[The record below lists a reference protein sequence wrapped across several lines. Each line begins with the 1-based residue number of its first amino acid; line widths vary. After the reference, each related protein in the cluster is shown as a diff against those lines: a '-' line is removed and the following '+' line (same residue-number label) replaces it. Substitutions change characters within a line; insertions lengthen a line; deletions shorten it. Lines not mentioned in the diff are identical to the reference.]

1 MSLKK
6 LIKECKKQDLK
17 AQEELYHL
25 YAGRFFA
32 LCLKYSGS
40 YEEAQDL
47 LQDGFVK
54 IFTGIHQFKNKG
66 SFEGWMTRI
75 FINTAITR
83 TKKQHLFLAIT
94 EDHPDEVHVDYEEH
108 LPDSD
113 FLFEII
119 QELSPAYRHVFNL
132 YVLEGHSHKEIAELL
147 QISEGTSKSN
157 LARARQKLKER
168 IENHLHLLPAKTL

>member
-6 LIKECKKQDLK
+6 LIRQCKKQELK
-17 AQEELYHL
+17 AQEELYRL
-25 YAGRFFA
+25 YSGRFFA

-54 IFTGIHQFKNKG
+54 IFTGIEQFKNRG

-75 FINTAITR
+75 FINTAIKNS
-83 TKKQHLFLAIT
+83 KKQHLFLAIT
-94 EDHPDEVHVDYEEH
+94 EDYPEQIQVEYEEY

-132 YVLEGHSHKEIAELL
+132 YVLDGLSHKEIAKLL

-168 IENHLHLLPAKTL
+168 IENHLHLLSAKTL

>member
-6 LIKECKKQDLK
+6 LIKRCKKQELK
-17 AQEELYHL
+17 AQEELYL
-25 YAGRFFA
+25 QFSARFFA

-47 LQDGFVK
+47 LQDGFFK
-54 IFTGIHQFKNKG
+54 IFTSIDQFKGTG

-75 FINTAITR
+75 FINTAI
-83 TKKQHLFLAIT
+83 KKSKRQHLFLAIT
-94 EDHPDEVHVDYEEH
+94 EDYPDEVNIEYEEH
-108 LPDSD
+108 LPSTE
-113 FLFEII
+113 FLFDII

-132 YVLEGHSHKEIAELL
+132 YVLEGHSHKEIAQLL
-147 QISEGTSKSN
+147 EISEGTSKSN

-168 IENHLHLLPAKTL
+168 IENNVHVHQVKTL

>member
-6 LIKECKKQDLK
+6 LIKRCKKQELK
-17 AQEELYHL
+17 AQEELYRL
-25 YAGRFFA
+25 FSGRFFA
-32 LCLKYSGS
+32 LCLKYSAN
-40 YEEAQDL
+40 YEEAQDV
-47 LQDGFVK
+47 LQDGFLK
-54 IFTGIHQFKNKG
+54 IFTRIDQFKGRG

-75 FINTAITR
+75 FINTAIKQS
-83 TKKQHLFLAIT
+83 KKQHLYLAIT
-94 EDHPDEVHVDYEEH
+94 EDYPEEVLVEYEEH

-119 QELSPAYRHVFNL
+119 QELSPAYRHVFSL
-132 YVLEGHSHKEIAELL
+132 YVLDGLSHKEIAELL

-168 IENHLHLLPAKTL
+168 IENHLHLLPAKSL

>member
-6 LIKECKKQDLK
+6 LVIRCKKQELK
-17 AQEELYHL
+17 AQEELYRL
-25 YAGRFFA
+25 YSGRFFS

-75 FINTAITR
+75 FINTAITKS
-83 TKKQHLFLAIT
+83 KKQHLFLAIT
-94 EDHPDEVHVDYEEH
+94 EDYPDEINVEYEED
-108 LPDSD
+108 LPDTD

-119 QELSPAYRHVFNL
+119 QELSPAYRHVFNM
-132 YVLEGHSHKEIAELL
+132 YVLDGLSHKDIAATL

-168 IENHLHLLPAKTL
+168 IENHLHLLPAKNL

>member
-6 LIKECKKQDLK
+6 LIKQCKKQELK
-17 AQEELYHL
+17 AQEELYRL
-25 YAGRFFA
+25 YSGRFFA

-54 IFTGIHQFKNKG
+54 IFTGIDQFKNKG

-94 EDHPDEVHVDYEEH
+94 EDHPDEVYVDYEEH

-119 QELSPAYRHVFNL
+119 RELSPAYRHVFNL
-132 YVLEGHSHKEIAELL
+132 YVLDGLSHKEIAKLL

-168 IENHLHLLPAKTL
+168 IENHLHLLPAKNL